1 MKKNNSIFLLLYA
14 QALGGKSGNFF
25 NCEAFAYPP
34 ALSNI
39 GNIRFGTKSEIL
51 KPILAHQMFTTDTYS
66 CHPQFINFD
75 AAAIVKSLKLPG
87 SVQIFSDCKTHFW
100 SYLQYIS
107 PSNHEEA
114 DTRIFLHCL
123 HASTQSSKHILVYTV
138 VSDVVVLNVHFFAK
152 LHLDTL
158 WLRVGVFIIS
168 LLQYTK
174 LPDHKH
180 CNRRITV
187 FSCLHML

>member
-87 SVQIFSDCKTHFW
+87 SVQTFSDYKTHFW
-100 SYLQYIS
+100 NYLQYIYHHQTMKKLIPKFFS
-107 PSNHEEA
+107 TAYMLQPKVQS
-114 DTRIFLHCL
+114 TFL
-123 HASTQSSKHILVYTV
+123 ST
-138 VSDVVVLNVHFFAK
+138 
-152 LHLDTL
+152 
-158 WLRVGVFIIS
+158 
-168 LLQYTK
+168 LLS
-174 LPDHKH
+174 
-180 CNRRITV
+180 V
-187 FSCLHML
+187 ML